1 MEAMIYKALSY
12 GWVLAGYIF
21 WKMWDEQKVKID
33 KQQTKLEELQKKH
46 NEFVTETE
54 AKDMI
59 REIVE
64 PIISDQKELKQ
75 DIKQILAAL
84 TDIQRDLA
92 IAAALRE
99 HEKSTNNLDN
109 HKEGK

>member
-12 GWVLAGYIF
+12 GWVLAGYVF
-21 WKMWDEQKVKID
+21 WKMWDDQKAKID

-54 AKDMI
+54 AKAMI

-75 DIKQILAAL
+75 DVKHILATL
-84 TDIQRDLA
+84 VEIQRDLA
-92 IAAALRE
+92 VAAAIRE
-99 HEKSTNNLDN
+99 HDKSTHAADNN
-109 HKEGK
+109 

>member
-1 MEAMIYKALSY
+1 MEAMIYKAFSY

-21 WKMWDEQKVKID
+21 WKMWDEQKTKID
-33 KQQTKLEELQKKH
+33 KQQIKLEELQKKH

-54 AKDMI
+54 AKAMI

-75 DIKQILAAL
+75 DVKHILATL
-84 TDIQRDLA
+84 VEIQRDLA
-92 IAAALRE
+92 VAAAIRE
-99 HEKSTNNLDN
+99 HDKSTHAADNN
-109 HKEGK
+109 

>member
-1 MEAMIYKALSY
+1 MEAMIYKAFSY

-21 WKMWDEQKVKID
+21 WKMWDEQKTKID
-33 KQQTKLEELQKKH
+33 KQQSKLEELQKKH

-54 AKDMI
+54 AKAMI

-75 DIKQILAAL
+75 DVKHILATL
-84 TDIQRDLA
+84 VEIQRDLA
-92 IAAALRE
+92 VAAAIRE
-99 HEKSTNNLDN
+99 HDKSTHAADNN
-109 HKEGK
+109 